1 MMENFYG
8 YFMLMERNYQEAGFA
23 TENLDKVTELTFY
36 LIVPKKIS
44 NKLIKTAYA
53 YLHPYKVNI

>member
-1 MMENFYG
+1 
-8 YFMLMERNYQEAGFA
+8 MLMERNYQEAGFA
-23 TENLDKVTELTFY
+23 TENLDKVTELMFY
-36 LIVPKKIS
+36 LKVSKQIS

>member
-36 LIVPKKIS
+36 LIVPKK
-44 NKLIKTAYA
+44 
-53 YLHPYKVNI
+53 NIQ